1 MRKGTG
7 EVGKKQEIERLRE
20 QLNQW
25 LVEEEHD
32 NDEVWLKRGG
42 SDFSTFRS
50 AGFKRHRL

>member
-1 MRKGTG
+1 M
-7 EVGKKQEIERLRE
+7 GKKQEIERLRE

-42 SDFSTFRS
+42 GSDFSTFRS